1 MLQTGNNIFDTD
13 HDGKVIG
20 TLLDDAPAGIR
31 NDGRLV
37 ITPLIARQILD
48 MFRYSSNRKISQPHV
63 RLLAYDMAQGSWLP
77 GSQLAF
83 CKLPNGRLVL
93 VNGNHRMHAVIL
105 ANTAIEFQICVNAVG
120 SEDEINAAYFRHDF
134 AVRSRSIETLA
145 ASAQLADG
153 LGVSKEHAS
162 AAVKAAVFVH
172 SGLKFITGVNQ
183 SPEIRSADGKITAV
197 LGWKGEIQEYGR
209 IIEIADRD
217 LRRRLRAQGVFGC
230 ALVTLRYQPQKATA
244 FWAGVAE
251 SGSTPAKDPRR
262 TLNVHLSRAQVQTIT
277 EYSLV
282 TAMAWNAWYRRSH
295 LELVRASKNSVF
307 KLLGTPFAKGN

>member
-1 MLQTGNNIFDTD
+1 
-13 HDGKVIG
+13 
-20 TLLDDAPAGIR
+20 
-31 NDGRLV
+31 
-37 ITPLIARQILD
+37 
-48 MFRYSSNRKISQPHV
+48 
-63 RLLAYDMAQGSWLP
+63 
-77 GSQLAF
+77 
-83 CKLPNGRLVL
+83 
-93 VNGNHRMHAVIL
+93 
-105 ANTAIEFQICVNAVG
+105 
-120 SEDEINAAYFRHDF
+120 
-134 AVRSRSIETLA
+134 
-145 ASAQLADG
+145 LADG